1 MLHGYFVF
9 ARIVLITFDRG
20 GVLHPCCFQNTIH
33 MCTNFAIIK
42 IRFDVVKYN
51 ILDKISM
58 FLESELN
65 LTLH

>member
-20 GVLHPCCFQNTIH
+20 GLLHPCCFQNTIYI
-33 MCTNFAIIK
+33 CTNFAKIN
-42 IRFDVVKYN
+42 IRFDVFKFN